1 MLYFQVL
8 RKFPLSLRMAPWIEE
23 EEVQF
28 GYWEVCG
35 LWLVLADPGWVMD
48 PAQES
53 REVSLTVV
61 APEGEGQG
69 KLRFPE

>member
-28 GYWEVCG
+28 GYWARFVVCG
-35 LWLVLADPGWVMD
+35 
-48 PAQES
+48 
-53 REVSLTVV
+53 
-61 APEGEGQG
+61 
-69 KLRFPE
+69 